1 MVVRREG
8 DWLKKMKALNKK
20 KLIDTDNSMVTTRGK
35 ERRGRQK
42 KVKGGINGD
51 GRRLDLGW

>member
-42 KVKGGINGD
+42 KVKGEINGD